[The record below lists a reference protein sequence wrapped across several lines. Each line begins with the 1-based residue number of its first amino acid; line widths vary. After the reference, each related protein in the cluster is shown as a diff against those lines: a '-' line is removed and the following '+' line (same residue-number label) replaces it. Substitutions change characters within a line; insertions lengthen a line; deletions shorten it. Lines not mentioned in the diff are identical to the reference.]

1 MSSLVTP
8 ARGKNTLLGLLI
20 ATSWPASSSTIFG
33 SATQAP

>member
-20 ATSWPASSSTIFG
+20 ATSRPASSSTIFG
-33 SATQAP
+33 SAMLAS